1 MRRAC
6 LQLAGDDIS
15 RKKAVSRFAERS
27 QAGLKSRSAAVS
39 CHIEA
44 VRTAALDHS
53 GLLTV
58 LVISPAD

>member
-1 MRRAC
+1 MR
-6 LQLAGDDIS
+6 LQRVKGENNP
-15 RKKAVSRFAERS
+15 KRS

-44 VRTAALDHS
+44 VRTATLS
-53 GLLTV
+53 SLLTV

>member
-1 MRRAC
+1 
-6 LQLAGDDIS
+6 
-15 RKKAVSRFAERS
+15 
-27 QAGLKSRSAAVS
+27 LKSRSAAVS

>member
-27 QAGLKSRSAAVS
+27 QAGLKSRSAAVL
-39 CHIEA
+39 HIEA
-44 VRTAALDHS
+44 VRAAALDHS

-58 LVISPAD
+58 LVISPPD